1 MIAVSLIIVL
11 ALSLLVI
18 RVATVALAFTG
29 LSEELAR
36 FQAQSAFFGVGFTTK
51 ESESIVGH
59 PVRRRI
65 IGVLMILGHAVFA
78 TAVSALILSFIN
90 ADTHAV
96 LARLL
101 YIAAGVLILWIIFTS
116 AWIGRKLSR
125 LISWALR
132 RWTTLDVS
140 DYSSLLHL
148 ADRYTVTEIQIQ
160 PKDWV
165 ADKTLDELNLTSE
178 GVLVLGVQRAD
189 GTYIGASTGQTK
201 ISEHDTMI
209 LYGRHQ
215 ALAELDRRRAGLRG
229 DSAHKKAIAQQKEVI
244 KEQNQQE
251 REQERL
257 RQLEEAQ
264 AKSD

>member
-11 ALSLLVI
+11 ALSLLII

-36 FQAQSAFFGVGFTTK
+36 FQTQSAFLGVGFTTK
-51 ESESIVGH
+51 ESEAIASH

-65 IGVLMILGHAVFA
+65 ISALMIFGHAVFA

-90 ADTHAV
+90 ADTHDV

-116 AWIGRKLSR
+116 EWIGRKLSR
-125 LISWALR
+125 LISLALR
-132 RWTTLDVS
+132 RWTTLDVR

-148 ADRYTVTEIQIQ
+148 AARYTVTETQVQ
-160 PKDWV
+160 PKDWI
-165 ADKTLDELNLTSE
+165 ADKTLGELDLTGE
-178 GVLVLGVQRAD
+178 GVLILGIQKPD
-189 GTYIGASTGQTK
+189 GTYIGAPTGKTK
-201 ISEHDTMI
+201 IAENDTMI
-209 LYGRHQ
+209 LYGRHE

-229 DSAHKKAIAQQKEVI
+229 DSAHKKAIAQQQVVV
-244 KEQNQQE
+244 KEQNKQE
-251 REQERL
+251 HEQEKR
-257 RQLEEAQ
+257 RQ
-264 AKSD
+264 AKPD